1 MNLRRLSARQVQV
14 GGFANAEKLLRVAGR
29 GFGVLP
35 NVSPALLFRPSPG
48 RGDLVRGQG
57 GSKMVDRDRIVE
69 LTQRLQEILSRAE
82 RSEEDYEEMKRLNHM
97 IGVALQPVEGEKA
110 ELMQASVEA
119 AQKHASQL
127 AKHKK
132 LSDDICL
139 LASAAAGSKARGTT
153 ASEFLEFASERIPE
167 AKQSVSVLEKEGLWP
182 WKGVN

>member
-1 MNLRRLSARQVQV
+1 
-14 GGFANAEKLLRVAGR
+14 
-29 GFGVLP
+29 
-35 NVSPALLFRPSPG
+35 
-48 RGDLVRGQG
+48 
-57 GSKMVDRDRIVE
+57 MVDRDRIAE
-69 LTQRLQEILSRAE
+69 LTQLLQEILSRAE

-132 LSDDICL
+132 LSDDLCL
-139 LASAAAGSKARGTT
+139 LASAAAGSKARGAT